1 MIMASK
7 ALNFKLEENIIMDM
21 KQVATVFNKTM
32 TDVIKEAVTEYL
44 DKMKQDPFYR
54 LTIHVQ
60 DDSEEESE
68 EILSEI
74 ETLSDDDLT
83 ITTVRRFDI

>member
-1 MIMASK
+1 MASK

-44 DKMKQDPFYR
+44 DRMKQDPFYR
-54 LTIHVQ
+54 LTMNVQ
-60 DDSEEESE
+60 DASDEESE
-68 EILSEI
+68 EILAEV

>member
-1 MIMASK
+1 MASK

-54 LTIHVQ
+54 LTIRVQ
-60 DDSEEESE
+60 DASEEESE

-83 ITTVRRFDI
+83 ITTVRRVDI

>member
-1 MIMASK
+1 MASK
-7 ALNFKLEENIIMDM
+7 AVNFKLEEIIITDM

-54 LTIHVQ
+54 LTINVQ
-60 DDSEEESE
+60 DASEEESD
-68 EILSEI
+68 EILDEI
-74 ETLSDDDLT
+74 GNLSDDDLT
-83 ITTVRRFDI
+83 ITTVRRFTV

>member
-1 MIMASK
+1 MASK
-7 ALNFKLEENIIMDM
+7 ALNFKLEENVIMDM

-60 DDSEEESE
+60 DASEEESE

>member
-1 MIMASK
+1 MASK
-7 ALNFKLEENIIMDM
+7 ALNFKLEENIITDM

-54 LTIHVQ
+54 LTINVQ
-60 DDSEEESE
+60 DASEEESD
-68 EILSEI
+68 EILDEI
-74 ETLSDDDLT
+74 GNLSDDDLT
-83 ITTVRRFDI
+83 ITTVRRFTV

>member
-1 MIMASK
+1 MASK
-7 ALNFKLEENIIMDM
+7 ALNFRLEENIITDM

-54 LTIHVQ
+54 LTINVQ
-60 DDSEEESE
+60 DASEEESD
-68 EILSEI
+68 EILDEI
-74 ETLSDDDLT
+74 GNLSDDDLT
-83 ITTVRRFDI
+83 ITTVRRFTV